1 MQILEIVLYSRRGQ
15 RRVLSFRPGQTNI
28 ITGRSA
34 TGKSA
39 ISEIVD
45 YCLGSSDCN
54 IPTGIIRETV
64 SWFALRLQFDNGQM
78 FIARENPPIEQRS
91 TNRVYMEQGDIVESP
106 ASQPTAPNTTIDA
119 LVDLLTN
126 KIGISPNLNTPPP
139 GQTRDSL
146 AANIRHALLLCF
158 QQQDEIAT
166 KRTLFH
172 KQSENWVAQAIKD
185 TLPYFLGAI
194 RENQLALEQELARAR
209 RELRRAERAYREM
222 EAVRGEGIARAAGLL
237 AEAQTVGLVDSDDI
251 PENFNDIIVLLRQA
265 SQWTPAE
272 IAFPGSER
280 LTQLQAEVREIQEE
294 LNEKVNSIRAAQAF
308 AAEAEG
314 YALETR
320 QQELRLESINLFADA
335 QHDAET
341 CPICNQ
347 RLEEPVPTAQVM
359 RRSLEQ
365 LRTNLQVTTRER
377 PRLREYIVGLER
389 EREDLRQRIR
399 VRNEA
404 INQLVQEREDA
415 FRLRDLSVR
424 RGQVVGRVG
433 LWLESVKLTDES
445 SDVRERVDLARGKVE
460 ELEQQ
465 IDTDTK
471 DERMTSIL
479 NRIGIQMTQWA
490 QVLDLEHSGNP
501 VRLDVKNLT
510 VVVDREESPITLP
523 RMGAGKN
530 WVGYHLLAHLG
541 LHQHFTQ
548 HARPVPRFLFLDQ
561 PTQVYYPSDQDTS
574 LNGAIDAL
582 QDDDRQAVAAMFKL
596 IFDAVASFDGKFQVI
611 VTDHAD
617 LVDER
622 FQSAVIERWRGV
634 HALIPQD
641 WLELEL

>member
-15 RRVLSFRPGQTNI
+15 RRVLSLRPGQTNI

-39 ISEIVD
+39 LIEIVD

-54 IPTGIIRETV
+54 VPTGIIRQTV
-64 SWFALRLQFDNGQM
+64 SWFAVRLQFDRGQM
-78 FIARENPPIEQRS
+78 FVARENPPLEQKS
-91 TNRVYMEQGDIVESP
+91 TNRAYMEQGDVVPSLNLPPE
-106 ASQPTAPNTTIDA
+106 APNTTIDA

-126 KIGISPNLNTPPP
+126 KVGISPNLHTPPP
-139 GQTRDSL
+139 GQTRDPL
-146 AANIRHALLLCF
+146 VANIRHAILFCF

-166 KRTLFH
+166 KRILFH
-172 KQSENWVAQAIKD
+172 KQSENWVAQSIKD

-209 RELRRAERAYREM
+209 RDLRRAERAYREM
-222 EAVRGEGIARAAGLL
+222 EAVRGEGVARAASLL
-237 AEAQTVGLVDSDDI
+237 AEAQTVGLVESEEIPDDLNEI
-251 PENFNDIIVLLRQA
+251 LPLLRQA

-280 LTQLQAEVREIQEE
+280 LTQLQAEVRDIQEE
-294 LNEKVNSIRAAQAF
+294 LNEKAHAIRAAQAF

-314 YALETR
+314 YALEAR
-320 QQELRLESINLFADA
+320 QQELRLESINLFDGA

-347 RLEEPVPTAQVM
+347 RLQEAVPTAQVM

-365 LRTNLQVTTRER
+365 VRANLQVTTRER
-377 PRLREYIVGLER
+377 PRLREYIAGLER

-399 VRNEA
+399 IRNEA

-433 LWLESVKLTDES
+433 LWLESVNLTDDS
-445 SDVRERVDLARGKVE
+445 SDVHERVALARARVE

-471 DERMTSIL
+471 DERMVSIL
-479 NRIGIQMTQWA
+479 NRIGIQMTQWG
-490 QVLDLEHSGNP
+490 QELDLEHSGNP

-510 VVVDREESPITLP
+510 VVVDHEDSPIPLT

-541 LHQHFTQ
+541 LHQHFAQ

-561 PTQVYYPSDQDTS
+561 PTQVYYPSDKDAN
-574 LNGAIDAL
+574 LNGVIDAL
-582 QDDDRQAVAAMFKL
+582 EDDDRRAVAAMFKL
-596 IFDAVASFDGKFQVI
+596 IFDAVESFEGKFQVI

-617 LVDER
+617 LVDQR
-622 FQSAVIERWRGV
+622 FQNAVVERWRGTQ
-634 HALIPQD
+634 ALIPQE
-641 WLELEL
+641 WLEA